1 MEYKVGSETI
11 NGRKYTVTINDDDN
25 QYKEKYYREIDD
37 LRIAVGTLGARLG
50 WDTNVR
56 RIYTVAIQKMS
67 QNIENQI
74 QRGKITYRQGY
85 LIANK
90 RRNFIMDAV
99 REVTHSI
106 GLSFAK
112 EEKPEGKTARAL
124 LSHYAITEHVE
135 KTIELPS
142 HLTDKDKKNIIR
154 EEVKKMKKNLTSA
167 QQKKMYL
174 DLPHKE
180 KEIIIHRARKAAGD
194 AQKEV
199 LERLKEPPTELPKG
213 KTNMFGGKTD
223 IYGRVNKT
231 GRYLFYLS
239 ISISIY
245 NILTANDKVAAAE
258 HEAILQGVMFVGGW
272 TAGTVGAALG
282 GPPGA
287 YIGAMVGSTLA
298 VYLTDSWLKHNE

>member
-1 MEYKVGSETI
+1 MTNEVI
-11 NGRKYTVTINDDDN
+11 TV
-25 QYKEKYYREIDD
+25 YPSKHKEQFHKEIDD
-37 LRIAVGTLGARLG
+37 LRIAVGTIGARLG

-67 QNIENQI
+67 QKIENRI
-74 QRGKITYRQGY
+74 NRGEITYRQGY

-90 RRNFIMDAV
+90 RRNIIMDV
-99 REVTHSI
+99 MREVTHSI

-112 EEKPEGKTARAL
+112 EEKPEGKTAKFL

-142 HLTDKDKKNIIR
+142 HLSSDERKNSISK
-154 EEVKKMKKNLTSA
+154 EVKRIEKNLSPA

-174 DLPHKE
+174 DLTHKE
-180 KEIIIHRARKAAGD
+180 KEVVIHRARKAAGN
-194 AQKEV
+194 AQVGV
-199 LERLKEPPTELPKG
+199 LQQLKNPPTELREG
-213 KTNMFGGKTD
+213 KTNIFGGKTR
-223 IYGRVNKT
+223 IYGVIDKA

-239 ISISIY
+239 VSISIY
-245 NILTANDKVAAAE
+245 KILTANDKVAAAE